1 MKRIKNIS
9 LVILVIPFLLNL
21 SGCKKDEDP
30 FEDGLEPNNSRSE
43 AFELTLGE
51 QIDASIAKGDHDW
64 FSFSVETNGIIDIAG
79 IAIENL
85 TAEMELT
92 AVLYDSQGN
101 QFGSFTGNAGINMN
115 INLSTRTSS
124 YYIEI
129 YDKNSDH
136 EGKYKLTIT
145 LLQAND
151 SNEPDDTFD
160 DENTRIISSYPSEII
175 TGTILVNASDDNQY
189 GDFEF
194 FVLFID
200 LNKAVS
206 FTLTPDADDIKLN
219 YKIFSEDHSVVVE
232 ETEGT
237 PGQIL
242 QASVGRGTGGSMT
255 RYLRVGATL
264 GGTSNGNYTISF
276 TETDI

>member
-1 MKRIKNIS
+1 MKRTKNIFRI
-9 LVILVIPFLLNL
+9 ILTIPVLLFM
-21 SGCKKDEDP
+21 SGCEKDDP
-30 FEDGLEPNNSRSE
+30 FKDDLEPNNSRGE

-51 QIDASIAKGDHDW
+51 QVDASIAKGDHDW
-64 FSFSVETNGIIDIAG
+64 YSFSVETNGIIDIAG

-85 TAEMELT
+85 TDEMELT

-115 INLSTRTSS
+115 INLSTKTSS

-136 EGKYKLTIT
+136 EGKYKITIT

-160 DENTRIISSYPSEII
+160 DAFIVTSYPSGII
-175 TGTILVNASDDNQY
+175 TGTILINASDENQY

-194 FVLFID
+194 FVLSVD
-200 LNKAVS
+200 VDKKVD
-206 FTLTPDADDIKLN
+206 FTLTPAADDIKMN
-219 YKIFSEDHSVVVE
+219 YKIFKEDRSVVVE

-237 PGQIL
+237 AGQIL
-242 QASVGRGTGGSMT
+242 QASVGSGSGGSMT
-255 RYLRVGATL
+255 RYFRVGATL
-264 GGTSNGNYTISF
+264 GDTGNGNYTISF
-276 TETDI
+276 TETDIK